1 MPATFTKIAS
11 VSISSTTATV
21 TFSSIPQTFTDL
33 RFEIGYS
40 EASPNGDGRIRFNG
54 DTTSTTDFAG
64 VFRNA
69 STPVEFGGSAFTPS
83 TGGVTIY
90 QNCNTSTGA
99 SRDNCA
105 HNSFDVID
113 YRNTNK
119 YTTITSRT
127 YTPTNS
133 GWTNLT
139 GAAIWRN
146 TAAITEAAVT
156 ANGSWGAGTII
167 TLYGILRA

>member
-1 MPATFTKIAS
+1 MPATFTKISS

-33 RFEIGYS
+33 RFEIGYT
-40 EASPNGDGRIRFNG
+40 EASGNGDGRIRFNG

-64 VFRNA
+64 VFRNPG
-69 STPVEFGGSAFTPS
+69 TPPTWGGTAFTPS
-83 TGGVTIY
+83 TGGVTIF
-90 QNCNTSTGA
+90 QNCNTST
-99 SRDNCA
+99 SVSTSNSA
-105 HNSFDVID
+105 HSSFDVID
-113 YRNTNK
+113 YRNTSK
-119 YTTITSRT
+119 YTTVTSRT
-127 YTPTNS
+127 YTPTIS
-133 GWTNLT
+133 GWNFLT

-156 ANGSWGAGTII
+156 ANGNWGAGTII